1 MACVA
6 IAYIFMA
13 YIVMAYIVMAS
24 QKSIKGFWTPP
35 KSAYTS
41 KLAEVKELE
50 AQLSQLQVA

>member
-1 MACVA
+1 
-6 IAYIFMA
+6 MA
-13 YIVMAYIVMAS
+13 YIVMAYIVMAYMVIAS

-41 KLAEVKELE
+41 KLTEVKELE